1 MKTIIILLLIFS
13 FSPLALAGSSSS
25 SKPAKTESQKKV
37 VIPAY
42 AKKAVFAGG
51 CFWCMEV
58 PFEKLDGV
66 YQVLSG
72 YSGGE
77 KANPTYSEVSG
88 HKTKHLEVVEVT
100 YDPNLITYNDLLEV
114 FWRSFDPTDAGG
126 SFFDRGHQ
134 YTSAIFYSTQEEK
147 KIAQA
152 SKDRLQKSARFKKD
166 IVTPILPSKPFYP
179 AEDYHQD
186 FYKKSPVRY
195 KSYRTGSG
203 RDRFIDKF
211 WGKDRHYKPIG
222 PKNKGEVYKKPDD
235 KKIKEML
242 TETQYRVTQKDG
254 TERPFQN
261 EYWDNKKE
269 GIYVDIVSGEP
280 LFSSIHKFK
289 SGTGWPSFT
298 QPLINEYVIEHKD
311 TSYGMTRIEVR
322 SKFGDSHLGHVF
334 NDGPKPTYKRYCI
347 NSASLKFIPKEKLQG
362 TRYEKFLK
370 DFK

>member
-1 MKTIIILLLIFS
+1 MKTIIILLFIFNL
-13 FSPLALAGSSSS
+13 FPYALAGSGGSE
-25 SKPAKTESQKKV
+25 KESQPIMDKKV

-42 AKKAVFAGG
+42 AKKVVFAGG

-77 KANPTYSEVSG
+77 KSNPTYSEVSG

-100 YDPNLITYNDLLEV
+100 YDPNIISYNDLLEV
-114 FWRSFDPTDAGG
+114 YWRSFDPTDAGG

-134 YTSAIFYSTQEEK
+134 YTSAIFYSTPEEK
-147 KIAQA
+147 RIAEK
-152 SKDRLQKSARFKKD
+152 SKENLQKSGRFKKD
-166 IVTPILPSKPFYP
+166 IVTPIIPAKPFYP
-179 AEDYHQD
+179 AEEYHQD
-186 FYKKSPVRY
+186 FYKKSPARY

-203 RDRFIDKF
+203 RDRFIEKH
-211 WGKDRHYKPIG
+211 WGKDK
-222 PKNKGEVYKKPDD
+222 VYKLKGPSNKKQTYSKPSD

-242 TETQYRVTQKDG
+242 SETQYNVTQKDA

-261 EYWDNKKE
+261 EYWDNKKP

-280 LFSSIHKFK
+280 LFSSVHKFK

-298 QPLINEYVIEHKD
+298 QPLNSEHVVEHKD
-311 TSYGMTRIEVR
+311 TSFGMTRIEVR
-322 SKFGDSHLGHVF
+322 SKYADSHLGHVF

-347 NSASLKFIPKEKLQG
+347 NSASLKFIPKEKLKG
-362 TRYEKFLK
+362 TRYEVFLK